1 MKKQTALII
10 FLISIFA
17 VVFAIPGADARM
29 KWRKG
34 SHDTIKTMEK
44 WGLDEM
50 LFHKAHFILTNQQEI
65 GLSEDQ
71 VKTIK
76 SLKLETKKSLLR
88 QNVEIEVLAL
98 DIKAKLWE
106 HPLDQE
112 SINKLIDQKY
122 ELKKAKAKSLVD
134 AYAKLRATLTEEQMK
149 KGKEIWMQKMKSMKK
164 YQ

>member
-1 MKKQTALII
+1 M
-10 FLISIFA
+10 
-17 VVFAIPGADARM
+17 
-29 KWRKG
+29 
-34 SHDTIKTMEK
+34 KTMEK

-50 LFHKAHFILTNQQEI
+50 LFHKAHFILMNQQEI

-88 QNVEIEVLAL
+88 QDVEIEVLAL

-112 SINKLIDQKY
+112 GINKLIDQKY

-134 AYAKLRATLTEEQMK
+134 AYAKLRAVLTEEQMK